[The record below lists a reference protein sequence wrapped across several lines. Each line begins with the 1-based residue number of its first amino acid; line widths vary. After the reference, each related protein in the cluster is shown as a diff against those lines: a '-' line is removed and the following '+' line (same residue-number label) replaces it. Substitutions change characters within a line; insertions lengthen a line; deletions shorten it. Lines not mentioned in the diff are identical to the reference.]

1 MRFTKLHGLGNDYI
15 YLNGLEQDLS
25 QYDLGKLARLL
36 SDRHF
41 GIGSNGIILI
51 LPSEQANFRMRIFN
65 SDGSE
70 AEMCGNGLRGFAKYV
85 YEHGLTDKLKLE
97 VETGA
102 GILNMGQPRLQRQQ
116 IPMTGKPAEERV
128 IEESLEV
135 DGTTVQ
141 ITCVSMGNPHCVI
154 FVDDVD
160 SFPVTELGPKI
171 ENHQL
176 FPERTNV
183 EFITVLDR
191 QHLQMRVWERGAGE
205 TLACGTGAAAATV
218 AGVLTDRSDHRVE
231 VHLRGGE
238 LQVEWA
244 EDNHVFLTGPATEVF
259 SGEVASQL
267 VAYRG
272 ILRRSS
278 IPTGGKGSPVVDL
291 RRFALGSCSAITTD
305 SALPFPRDCYAQG
318 ADAGRGQAD
327 TGLWYRRPRYAYTR
341 LCY

>member
-1 MRFTKLHGLGNDYI
+1 MHFTKLHGLGNDYV
-15 YLNGLEQDLS
+15 YLNGFEDDLS
-25 QYDLGKLARLL
+25 SYDLPELARIL

-51 LPSEQANFRMRIFN
+51 LPSEQADFRMRIFN

-85 YEHGLTDKLKLE
+85 HEHGLTDKLKLE

-102 GILNMGQPRLQRQQ
+102 GILPLAMEVTQGEVVAVSLNMGQPRLQRQQ
-116 IPMTGKPAEERV
+116 IPMTGEPAAERV
-128 IEESLEV
+128 IEEPLEV
-135 DGTTVQ
+135 DDTTVQ

-218 AGVLTDRSDHRVE
+218 AGVLTDRSDRRVE
-231 VHLRGGE
+231 VHLRGGQ

-267 VAYRG
+267 VAKAR
-272 ILRRSS
+272 
-278 IPTGGKGSPVVDL
+278 
-291 RRFALGSCSAITTD
+291 
-305 SALPFPRDCYAQG
+305 Q
-318 ADAGRGQAD
+318 
-327 TGLWYRRPRYAYTR
+327 
-341 LCY
+341 

>member
-1 MRFTKLHGLGNDYI
+1 LRFTKLHGLGNDYI

-102 GILNMGQPRLQRQQ
+102 GILPLAMEATEGEVVAVSLNMGQPRLQRQQ
-116 IPMTGKPAEERV
+116 IPMTGEPADGQV
-128 IEESLEV
+128 IQELLEV
-135 DGTTVQ
+135 DGNTVQ

-218 AGVLTDRSDHRVE
+218 AGVLTDRSDRRVE

-267 VAYRG
+267 VAKAR
-272 ILRRSS
+272 
-278 IPTGGKGSPVVDL
+278 
-291 RRFALGSCSAITTD
+291 
-305 SALPFPRDCYAQG
+305 Q
-318 ADAGRGQAD
+318 
-327 TGLWYRRPRYAYTR
+327 
-341 LCY
+341 

>member
-1 MRFTKLHGLGNDYI
+1 MRFAKLHGLGNDYI

-25 QYDLGKLARLL
+25 EYDLGKLARIL

-51 LPSEQANFRMRIFN
+51 LPSEQADFRMRIFN

-70 AEMCGNGLRGFAKYV
+70 AEMCGNGLRGLAKCV

-102 GILNMGQPRLQRQQ
+102 GILPLAMEVTQGEVVAVSLNMGQPRLQRQQ
-116 IPMTGKPAEERV
+116 IPMTGEPAAERV
-128 IEESLEV
+128 IEEPLEV
-135 DGTTVQ
+135 DDTTVQ

-218 AGVLTDRSDHRVE
+218 AGVLTDRSDRRVE
-231 VHLRGGE
+231 VHLRGGQ

-267 VAYRG
+267 VAKAR
-272 ILRRSS
+272 
-278 IPTGGKGSPVVDL
+278 
-291 RRFALGSCSAITTD
+291 
-305 SALPFPRDCYAQG
+305 Q
-318 ADAGRGQAD
+318 
-327 TGLWYRRPRYAYTR
+327 
-341 LCY
+341 

>member
-1 MRFTKLHGLGNDYI
+1 MRFTKLHGLGNDYV
-15 YLNGLEQDLS
+15 YLNGFEDDLS
-25 QYDLGKLARLL
+25 SYDLPELARIL

-51 LPSEQANFRMRIFN
+51 LPSEQADFLMRIFN

-102 GILNMGQPRLQRQQ
+102 GILPLAMEATQGEVVAVSLNLGQPRLQRQQ
-116 IPMTGKPAEERV
+116 IPMTGEPAEERV
-128 IEESLEV
+128 IEEPLEV
-135 DGTTVQ
+135 DDTTVQ

-218 AGVLTDRSDHRVE
+218 AGVLTDRSDRRVE
-231 VHLRGGE
+231 IHLRGGQ

-244 EDNHVFLTGPATEVF
+244 EDEHVFLTGPATEVF

-267 VAYRG
+267 VAKAR
-272 ILRRSS
+272 
-278 IPTGGKGSPVVDL
+278 
-291 RRFALGSCSAITTD
+291 
-305 SALPFPRDCYAQG
+305 Q
-318 ADAGRGQAD
+318 
-327 TGLWYRRPRYAYTR
+327 
-341 LCY
+341 

>member
-1 MRFTKLHGLGNDYI
+1 LQFTKLHGLGNDYI

-25 QYDLGKLARLL
+25 SYDLGKLARIL

-41 GIGSNGIILI
+41 GVGGDGIILI
-51 LPSEQANFRMRIFN
+51 LASEQADFRMRIFN

-102 GILNMGQPRLQRQQ
+102 GIIPLAMDVTEGRVVAVSLDMGEPQLQRQQ
-116 IPMTGKPAEERV
+116 IPMRGEPAEEPV
-128 IEESLEV
+128 IEEPLEV
-135 DGTTVQ
+135 EGTTVK

-171 ENHQL
+171 ENHEL

-191 QHLQMRVWERGAGE
+191 QRLQMRVWERGAGE
-205 TLACGTGAAAATV
+205 TLACGTGASAATV
-218 AGVLTDRSDHRVE
+218 AGMLTERSDRRVE
-231 VHLRGGE
+231 VSLLGGE

-259 SGEVASQL
+259 SGEIAPEL
-267 VAYRG
+267 MAAA
-272 ILRRSS
+272 LL
-278 IPTGGKGSPVVDL
+278 PT
-291 RRFALGSCSAITTD
+291 A
-305 SALPFPRDCYAQG
+305 
-318 ADAGRGQAD
+318 
-327 TGLWYRRPRYAYTR
+327 
-341 LCY
+341 

>member
-1 MRFTKLHGLGNDYI
+1 MASEQEVSKLRFTKLHGLGNDYV
-15 YLNGLEQDLS
+15 YLNGFEDDLS
-25 QYDLGKLARLL
+25 SYDLPELARILA
-36 SDRHF
+36 DRHF

-51 LPSEQANFRMRIFN
+51 LPSEQADFRMRIFN

-102 GILNMGQPRLQRQQ
+102 GILPLAMEATQGEVVAVSLNLGQPRLQRQQ
-116 IPMTGKPAEERV
+116 IPMTGEPAEERV
-128 IEESLEV
+128 IEEPLEV
-135 DGTTVQ
+135 DDTTVQ

-218 AGVLTDRSDHRVE
+218 AGVLTDRSDRRVE
-231 VHLRGGE
+231 VHLRGGQ

-244 EDNHVFLTGPATEVF
+244 EDEHVFLTGPATEVF

-267 VAYRG
+267 VAKAR
-272 ILRRSS
+272 
-278 IPTGGKGSPVVDL
+278 
-291 RRFALGSCSAITTD
+291 
-305 SALPFPRDCYAQG
+305 Q
-318 ADAGRGQAD
+318 
-327 TGLWYRRPRYAYTR
+327 
-341 LCY
+341 

>member
-1 MRFTKLHGLGNDYI
+1 MRFAKLHGLGNDYI

-25 QYDLGKLARLL
+25 EYDLGKLARIL

-51 LPSEQANFRMRIFN
+51 LPSEQADFRMRIFN

-70 AEMCGNGLRGFAKYV
+70 AEMCGNGLRGLAKCV

-102 GILNMGQPRLQRQQ
+102 GILPLAMEAVEGEVVAVSLNMGQPRLQRQQ
-116 IPMTGKPAEERV
+116 IPMRGEPAEERV
-128 IEESLEV
+128 LEEPLEV
-135 DGTTVQ
+135 DDTTVQ

-171 ENHQL
+171 ENHEL

-191 QHLQMRVWERGAGE
+191 QHLRMRVWERGAGE

-218 AGVLTDRSDHRVE
+218 AGVLADRSDRRVE
-231 VHLRGGE
+231 VHLRGGQ

-267 VAYRG
+267 VAKAR
-272 ILRRSS
+272 
-278 IPTGGKGSPVVDL
+278 
-291 RRFALGSCSAITTD
+291 
-305 SALPFPRDCYAQG
+305 Q
-318 ADAGRGQAD
+318 
-327 TGLWYRRPRYAYTR
+327 
-341 LCY
+341 